1 VPLGMLGC
9 CSLGLRVLGGLLVL
23 RLGLC
28 VLCATRRAAAMGA
41 PAGLPAGLPAGRPAA
56 SLPACWDAKVG
67 LALPSILHTSNA
79 QIPVAR
85 RPGCKAAL
93 LNHRGEPSDAQSVP
107 SALLNS

>member
-1 VPLGMLGC
+1 MNNSGR
-9 CSLGLRVLGGLLVL
+9 GLP
-23 RLGLC
+23 
-28 VLCATRRAAAMGA
+28 LCAACKQLLCRLPACLPACRPACLPA

-56 SLPACWDAKVG
+56 SLPACWDANVG
-67 LALPSILHTSNA
+67 LALPSLLHTSNA